1 MDGASMPF
9 ESRFFRASDGLRLH
23 MRDYGA
29 HRDPGLPVVCLPGL
43 TRSAAD
49 FDRVAQALSTG
60 ASGRKRRVV
69 ALDYRGRGGSDH
81 DANWQNYN
89 LAVEGADIRAVLA
102 AADIGK
108 AIFLGT
114 SRGGLHVMTL
124 ATSEPALVH
133 AAILNDIGPVLEPEG
148 LARIRGYVGKLAPPR
163 SLSEAVALLQ
173 SIMGRQF
180 DGLTAADWD
189 AHARATF
196 EDDDGPLG
204 ARYDPALMHTLEGL
218 DLTAPL
224 PDLWPQFEALRGI
237 PLLVIRGAN
246 SDLLAP
252 ATLAEMGR
260 RHNGC
265 SVFTVPGQ
273 GHAPLLLDPASIE
286 RICAF
291 VGDVDSPEAGSSAQ
305 LPR

>member
-1 MDGASMPF
+1 MDGASIPF
-9 ESRFFRASDGLRLH
+9 ESGFFRTPDGLRLH

-29 HRDPGLPVVCLPGL
+29 HLARGLPVVCLPGL
-43 TRSAAD
+43 TRSVAD
-49 FDRVAQALSTG
+49 FDRVARALSTG
-60 ASGRKRRVV
+60 AGGPKRRVV

-89 LAVEGADIRAVLA
+89 LAVEGADILA
-102 AADIGK
+102 ALTAAGIGK

-124 ATSEPALVH
+124 AASHRALLH

-148 LARIRGYVGKLAPPR
+148 LARIRGYVGKLAAPR
-163 SLSEAVALLQ
+163 SLSEAVALLKG
-173 SIMGRQF
+173 IMGPQF

-196 EDDDGPLG
+196 EDDDGRLG
-204 ARYDPALMHTLEGL
+204 ARYDPALMRTLEGL
-218 DLTAPL
+218 DLNAPL

-252 ATLAEMGR
+252 ATLAEMIR
-260 RHNGC
+260 RHGGC
-265 SVFTVPGQ
+265 AAFTVPGQ

-291 VGDVDSPEAGSSAQ
+291 VADVDPA
-305 LPR
+305 